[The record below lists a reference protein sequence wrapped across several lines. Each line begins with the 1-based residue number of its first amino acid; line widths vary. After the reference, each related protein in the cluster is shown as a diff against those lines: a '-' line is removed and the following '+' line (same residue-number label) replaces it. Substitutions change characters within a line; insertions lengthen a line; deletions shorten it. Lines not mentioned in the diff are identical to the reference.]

1 MKYKENKNSKGTP
14 VSKTRVT
21 MSYGTMRVCS
31 ILECSNQEALDAER
45 AFEELK
51 PRIKANVI
59 FTIVS
64 HTQKSWTKLIVIVPD
79 KNNAVEDI
87 VAISSVAQVLHH
99 QIHELAQQAKVID
112 NAIADL
118 KPYE

>member
-14 VSKTRVT
+14 VSKTRVS

-31 ILECSNQEALDAER
+31 ILECSKQEALDAEI
-45 AFEELK
+45 AFQELK
-51 PRIKANVI
+51 TRIKANIV

-64 HTQKSWTKLIVIVPD
+64 HSQKSWTKLIIIVPD
-79 KNNAVEDI
+79 KNNEIKDV
-87 VAISSVAQVLHH
+87 VAIASIAQVLHH
-99 QIHELAQQAKVID
+99 QVHELAQQAKVIS
-112 NAIADL
+112 NAIKDL